1 MLIVCPDC
9 GADGQE
15 VGKFCDN
22 CGRLLSEADATAPA
36 GSAVPPAA
44 DPVSDPGAV
53 GVASPDVP
61 ASPAVDTST
70 GAGVGVAPTTAAAPA
85 AGAHFAVIRDGQ
97 PSALEGFTIART
109 GEFLVGR
116 PDMETGTPVDID
128 VRQWVQPLDVQGQK
142 MYLVHRR
149 QCYLGLAQD
158 GTVTI
163 RACPG
168 SEDDTLLKPA
178 GESTFTALRSLGT
191 LRAPGSDGSFQLQ
204 QGDQVYMGD
213 PEGVLLHQSGDP
225 TAKDSY
231 LVLELV
237 RVSQGSV

>member
-22 CGRLLSEADATAPA
+22 CGRLLSEADAGAPA
-36 GSAVPPAA
+36 GGGIAAPVA
-44 DPVSDPGAV
+44 DPVGDPGGA
-53 GVASPDVP
+53 GVASPDVA
-61 ASPAVDTST
+61 ASPAANTVVDA
-70 GAGVGVAPTTAAAPA
+70 GAGVAPATAAAPA
-85 AGAHFAVIRDGQ
+85 PGAHFAVIRDGQ

-168 SEDDTLLKPA
+168 SEDDTLLKPT
-178 GESTFTALRSLGT
+178 GQPTFTALRSLGT

-213 PEGVLLHQSGDP
+213 PEGVSLYQNGDP
-225 TAKDSY
+225 
-231 LVLELV
+231 
-237 RVSQGSV
+237 

>member
-1 MLIVCPDC
+1 VLIVCPDC

-22 CGRLLSEADATAPA
+22 CGRLLSEADAAAPGSGAVAPA
-36 GSAVPPAA
+36 AGPGGGLDAA
-44 DPVSDPGAV
+44 GA
-53 GVASPDVP
+53 ASPDVA
-61 ASPAVDTST
+61 ASPAAST
-70 GAGVGVAPTTAAAPA
+70 VVGAGAGAAPSTAAAPA
-85 AGAHFAVIRDGQ
+85 PGAHFAVIRDGQ

-158 GTVTI
+158 GAVTI

-178 GESTFTALRSLGT
+178 GQPTFTALRSLGT

-213 PEGVLLHQSGDP
+213 PEGVSLYQNGDP

>member
-1 MLIVCPDC
+1 
-9 GADGQE
+9 
-15 VGKFCDN
+15 
-22 CGRLLSEADATAPA
+22 
-36 GSAVPPAA
+36 
-44 DPVSDPGAV
+44 
-53 GVASPDVP
+53 
-61 ASPAVDTST
+61 
-70 GAGVGVAPTTAAAPA
+70 
-85 AGAHFAVIRDGQ
+85 
-97 PSALEGFTIART
+97 
-109 GEFLVGR
+109 
-116 PDMETGTPVDID
+116 METGTPVDID

-178 GESTFTALRSLGT
+178 GEATFTALRSLGT

-213 PEGVLLHQSGDP
+213 PEGVSLYQASDP